1 MLKGKKITLR
11 PLKIEDAKHTLELRY
26 DVEANKALIAYPYPV
41 NVENEKELIENL
53 YPKGVRENI
62 YFAIEENSS
71 NDFVGYLSLQKINYI
86 NRNGNFGV
94 IILRKF
100 RGKGYSAEAMELFFS
115 YIFDQINLR
124 KIKLEVLKE
133 NGKAIKIYKD
143 MGFNEE
149 GILREHIYQD
159 GKYKDLLMMSL
170 FSGDFMN

>member
-26 DVEANKALIAYPYPV
+26 DVEANKALIAYPFPV
-41 NVENEKELIENL
+41 NIENEIEWIENL
-53 YPKGVRENI
+53 YPKGVREYI

-71 NDFVGYLSLQKINYI
+71 KNFVGYLSLQKINYI

-94 IILRKF
+94 IILKKF
-100 RGKGYSAEAMELFFS
+100 RGKDYSVEAMKIFFN

-133 NGKAIKIYKD
+133 NAKAIKIYKD

-149 GILREHIYQD
+149 GLLKEHIYQD
-159 GKYKDLLMMSL
+159 GKYKDLLLMSL
-170 FSGDFMN
+170 FPEDFKN